1 VERNSALE
9 EFMPVETD
17 RPKELETIGQH
28 LVRCG
33 VSRRQFL
40 EFCGKLMVAAPFG
53 LAITNKVLASEVARE
68 VAAARRLP
76 VIWLHFQD
84 CTGCTETLLRTSK
97 PDLGEL
103 LLHLISLDYH
113 ETLMAAAGKAAEAA
127 LHASMQENAGKYVLV
142 VEGSIPRKDKGVY
155 MKIAGKPAVEM
166 LEEVAAQAAAVI
178 GIGSCAAWGG
188 IPSADPDPT
197 GAVGVDAIVKDKPI
211 VNLPGCPPNPYT
223 LLGTVLQYARSGTL
237 PELDD
242 EKRPKFAYD
251 RDIHEHCP
259 RRAHFDAGKFAR
271 QFGDEGHRQGWCLYH
286 LGCKGPDT
294 HAGCSTRHFNEV
306 VDAWPIGIGAPCIGC
321 TEKKLAFRVP
331 LFEVIPIHDAKP
343 PDTYAPIESP
353 QGSWSVP
360 AAAVAGGVAGALLG
374 AGYVASRKFSTVSG
388 DSSVP
393 GDTSASATPE
403 GAKEKGPEKQ
413 A

>member
-1 VERNSALE
+1 MA
-9 EFMPVETD
+9 
-17 RPKELETIGQH
+17 ELTRRGDETIGEH
-28 LVRCG
+28 IARHG
-33 VSRRQFL
+33 VSRRDFVL
-40 EFCGKLMVAAPFG
+40 FCGKLMVAAPFG
-53 LAITNKVLASEVARE
+53 LALTSHARAAEVARE
-68 VAAARRLP
+68 VARARRLP

-84 CTGCTETLLRTSK
+84 CTGCTETLLRTSE

-103 LLHLISLDYH
+103 ILHLISLDYH

-127 LHASMQENAGKYVLV
+127 LRTSMKDNAGKYVLV
-142 VEGSIPRKDKGVY
+142 VEGSIPRKGGGVY
-155 MKIAGKPAVEM
+155 MKIAGTPAVSM
-166 LEEVAAQAAAVI
+166 LEEVAAQAAAI
-178 GIGSCAAWGG
+178 IAIGSCASWGG

-197 GAVGVDAIVKDKPI
+197 GAVGVDAIVKGKPI

-223 LLGTVLQYARSGTL
+223 LLGTVLQYARTGTL
-237 PELDD
+237 PELDA

-251 RDIHEHCP
+251 RTIHDHCP
-259 RRAHFDAGKFAR
+259 RRAHFDAGRFAR

-321 TEKKLAFRVP
+321 TEKNVAFRVP
-331 LFEVIPIHDAKP
+331 MFQVIPIRNAKP

-353 QGSWSVP
+353 QGSLSVP
-360 AAAVAGGVAGALLG
+360 AALVVGGVVGALAG
-374 AGYVASRKFSTVSG
+374 AGYVASRRFSTVQG
-388 DSSVP
+388 DERVP
-393 GDTSASATPE
+393 GAGTP
-403 GAKEKGPEKQ
+403 GDAGTPDGGPDPGPEKH